1 MSIDSKLGLQLV
13 PENPK
18 TQPKQRT
25 TRPDPS
31 TNLEVQVKPD
41 PTRTWFPNRES
52 ELGNIIATVIISSVF
67 TKIKQNKSHFSFGT
81 DEDPFG
87 IGDEDDDDR
96 WDNFGRK

>member
-1 MSIDSKLGLQLV
+1 MSIDSKRGLQRV
-13 PENPK
+13 SENPK
-18 TQPKQRT
+18 TQPEQRT
-25 TRPDPS
+25 TRPDHS

-41 PTRTWFPNRES
+41 PTRTWFPKRES

-81 DEDPFG
+81 DEDPFC
-87 IGDEDDDDR
+87 IGDDDDDDG